1 MCELGRSNWT
11 HQSGKNVILFSEALS
26 MSTILPFFLDA
37 VIETSVEIRLGG
49 RTLVNTEELCSS
61 LSRERSYRQWEAPF
75 ARWSC
80 SWVSGKGLG
89 WIVESSRD
97 P

>member
-1 MCELGRSNWT
+1 
-11 HQSGKNVILFSEALS
+11 

-37 VIETSVEIRLGG
+37 VIETSVKIRP
-49 RTLVNTEELCSS
+49 LVNTEELWSS
-61 LSRERSYRQWEAPF
+61 LSHERSYRQWEAPF

-80 SWVSGKGLG
+80 SWVSGTGLG